1 MCNRVKILYVD
12 DEPLNLELF
21 KLNLEHKYSI
31 LTAESAFE
39 GFEVIQNNP
48 DIKLVI
54 SDLMMPSMNG
64 LDFILKLRER
74 YTNLS
79 YFILSGFDLSPEI
92 IEAKQNNVISKY
104 LFKPFDIALIEI
116 SINEALTKKA

>member
-1 MCNRVKILYVD
+1 MYVD

-21 KLNLEHKYSI
+21 KLNLEHKYTI

-104 LFKPFDIALIEI
+104 LFKPFDIALIEM